1 MHLKEKAEQ
10 IINKQS
16 EMIDLLLEKN
26 NLLVEMNTELKNR
39 IQILNKKN
47 KPITIT
53 AMGLLVSWQIKWQ
66 NA

>member
-1 MHLKEKAEQ
+1 MLRK
-10 IINKQS
+10 
-16 EMIDLLLEKN
+16 L
-26 NLLVEMNTELKNR
+26 
-39 IQILNKKN
+39 QILTLVKNVNKKN

>member
-1 MHLKEKAEQ
+1 MLRKF
-10 IINKQS
+10 
-16 EMIDLLLEKN
+16 
-26 NLLVEMNTELKNR
+26 
-39 IQILNKKN
+39 QILTLVKNVNKLKKN